1 MPVDGPALLL
11 FYHGALPVDYYFLV
25 ADTLLNRGRWEEKH
39 EKKLSGLV
47 LIQSLLLEDIGRLIQ
62 TVADKFLFS
71 LPGFRSLMWAF
82 QVPT

>member
-39 EKKLSGLV
+39 EKV
-47 LIQSLLLEDIGRLIQ
+47 VRTQVDTVNAIHDIGRLIQ